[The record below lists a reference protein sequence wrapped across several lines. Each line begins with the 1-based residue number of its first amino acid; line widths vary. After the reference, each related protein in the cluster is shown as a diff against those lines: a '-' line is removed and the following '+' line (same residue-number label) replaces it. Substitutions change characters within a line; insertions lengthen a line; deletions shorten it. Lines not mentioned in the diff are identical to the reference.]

1 MTNEAEL
8 LPGTRL
14 RQPAFASS
22 YGVSR
27 GYGAASAG
35 GRLQGELQRI

>member
-1 MTNEAEL
+1 MNNEAEL
-8 LPGTRL
+8 LPGTSL
-14 RQPAFASS
+14 RQPAFASR

-35 GRLQGELQRI
+35 RKLPGKVQRI